1 MYDALLHPMFDSLK
15 DLEGHRRSEERGG
28 GSTTDFTHYYRPS
41 EGVVHSQGYS
51 LSIV

>member
-15 DLEGHRRSEERGG
+15 DLEGHAEGGRS
-28 GSTTDFTHYYRPS
+28 TAFNYTHYYRPT
-41 EGVVHSQGYS
+41 EGGIVHNQGYS

>member
-15 DLEGHRRSEERGG
+15 DLDGHPVGE
-28 GSTTDFTHYYRPS
+28 GSTIDYTHYYRS
-41 EGVVHSQGYS
+41 TEGHIVHSQQSYS

>member
-15 DLEGHRRSEERGG
+15 DLEGHAEGG
-28 GSTTDFTHYYRPS
+28 GSMTDYTHYYRPTK
-41 EGVVHSQGYS
+41 GVVHSQGYS